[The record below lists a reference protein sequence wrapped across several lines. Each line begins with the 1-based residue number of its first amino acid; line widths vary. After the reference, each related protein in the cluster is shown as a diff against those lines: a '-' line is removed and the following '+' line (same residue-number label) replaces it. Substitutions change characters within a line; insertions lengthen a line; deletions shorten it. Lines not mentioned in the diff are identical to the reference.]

1 MFYSILRTFIMYMLV
16 MVALRIM
23 GKRQVGDMQPNEL
36 VITFL
41 LSEIATVPIQDETQP
56 IINGIIA
63 VMLLVIVEIVF
74 SVLALKSFRIR
85 RLMSGRSIVII
96 KNGVIDQKA
105 MKDVRMTVIDLVE
118 QLRKQNVF
126 DVEQVDFAVLE
137 TDGNLS
143 VKLKGDYEALNKMSL
158 DEYINGKAKNE
169 GLQLPVIS
177 DGKIVKE
184 SLWALKLTEKDLQ
197 KMLKQTKRCDVFLM
211 TCDRYKKF
219 TLVIKE
225 QKV

>member
-1 MFYSILRTFIMYMLV
+1 
-16 MVALRIM
+16 M

-56 IINGIIA
+56 IINGIVA
-63 VMLLVIVEIVF
+63 VMLLVIVEIMI
-74 SVLALKSFRIR
+74 SVLALKSFHLRRII
-85 RLMSGRSIVII
+85 SGRSIVII
-96 KNGVIDQKA
+96 KNGTVDQKA
-105 MKDVRMTVIDLVE
+105 MKDVRMTVIDLIE

-126 DVEQVDFAVLE
+126 DIGQVEFAVLE

-143 VKLKGDYEALNKMSL
+143 VKLKSDYETLTKMSL
-158 DEYINGKAKNE
+158 DEYIKGTQKNE

-177 DGKIVKE
+177 DGKVIKE
-184 SLWALKLTEKDLQ
+184 SLWVLKISDKDIA
-197 KMLKQTKRCDVFLM
+197 KILKQKKVSEREVFLM
-211 TCDRYKKF
+211 TCDRYKNF
-219 TLVIKE
+219 TLVTKE